1 MLQGTVMFSPLIQGC
16 GRVTI
21 LPAVEIHAILPVQSH
36 VTAPAM
42 IQRVLIRA
50 PLPAI
55 RRVMFRRV
63 RTRVALRTRPHAKTH
78 ASTHAHSPVMIL
90 PACQRAAALPAGRRA
105 LLPVSLPV
113 PSPVR
118 ILPACQPAVIRA
130 ELLPAI
136 H

>member
-1 MLQGTVMFSPLIQGC
+1 MLQGIVMFSPLIQGC

-42 IQRVLIRA
+42 IQRVLTRA

-63 RTRVALRTRPHAKTH
+63 RTRVALRTRLHAK
-78 ASTHAHSPVMIL
+78 THAHSPVMIL
-90 PACQRAAALPAGRRA
+90 PAWKPAVALRAGRRVP
-105 LLPVSLPV
+105 LPA

-118 ILPACQPAVIRA
+118 TLRAYQPAVIRV
-130 ELLPAI
+130 ELSCDSLNRS
-136 H
+136 